1 MLQLVGDGVEPRSGS
16 VDVFICF
23 SFGGGG
29 YILVQNGFR
38 SSML

>member
-1 MLQLVGDGVEPRSGS
+1 MVRLVEDGVEPRSGS

-23 SFGGGG
+23 SFWGR
-29 YILVQNGFR
+29 YVLAQNGFH